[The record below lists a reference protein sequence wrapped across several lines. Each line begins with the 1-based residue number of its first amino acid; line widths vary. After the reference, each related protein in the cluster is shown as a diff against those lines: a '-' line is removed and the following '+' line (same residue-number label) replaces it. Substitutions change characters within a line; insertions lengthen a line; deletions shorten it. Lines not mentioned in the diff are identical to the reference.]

1 MNRFKHLI
9 KSAVAIALTY
19 VLCASA
25 LLQPMAVYAATLQT
39 QQSTA
44 EAADASSTQDSSAG
58 DVSDGTTDGV
68 SKDADSADAAQDE
81 AAPADAADE
90 DQTANGGDAAA
101 PESLDAGDEQAAD
114 GTVIGDSEANSWR
127 YQNGQLR
134 SDLQDDNATDLGIES
149 RSMHEMPAGATLQ
162 ALILQS

>member
-9 KSAVAIALTY
+9 KAAAAIALTY

-25 LLQPMAVYAATLQT
+25 FLQPVAVYAATLQT
-39 QQSTA
+39 QQSAA

-58 DVSDGTTDGV
+58 DVSDDTANEV

-90 DQTANGGDAAA
+90 GQTANEEDAAA
-101 PESLDAGDEQAAD
+101 PSLS
-114 GTVIGDSEANSWR
+114 IPRANR
-127 YQNGQLR
+127 RQM
-134 SDLQDDNATDLGIES
+134 T
-149 RSMHEMPAGATLQ
+149 P
-162 ALILQS
+162 